1 MSDLM
6 SDSIDPNPPPE
17 PPEVEVSKAGE
28 RDAALAAVLR
38 DQTVKEEVEAH
49 ARKVRVRRQGFGLR
63 HLTLIIATAISLWI
77 WRWPPDVL
85 RVGPPGPPPVQE
97 AEAALRLVMYFQ
109 AQKIEQY
116 LLDTGRVP
124 LALDDAGP
132 AFRGMAYIRLTNSDY
147 RILGRTARV
156 TLSYSSVEPLDT
168 FVGAGA
174 SVLTPLVLN

>member
-1 MSDLM
+1 M

-17 PPEVEVSKAGE
+17 PAEVTVSQAGE

-38 DQTVKEEVEAH
+38 DQTVKSEVEAH
-49 ARKVRVRRQGFGLR
+49 ARKVRVRRQGLGLR

-85 RVGPPGPPPVQE
+85 RVGPPGPPPVEEEE
-97 AEAALRLVMYFQ
+97 ATLRLVMYFQ

-132 AFRGMAYIRLTNSDY
+132 AFRGMEYIRLTDSDY
-147 RILGRTARV
+147 RILGRTGRV

-168 FVGAGA
+168 FLGAGA